1 MSEQKAEH
9 NTHTCAEVYILKIGG
24 LFSFQLHTDL
34 ITREPLM
41 CDWQIKQEAAKNDGI
56 MGLKA
61 DTPALNSSAEVNLD
75 LKSDPD
81 SLWLSPG
88 LVCCSTALVFVWET
102 EKTNFLAVICLSDCF
117 LMYLI

>member
-1 MSEQKAEH
+1 
-9 NTHTCAEVYILKIGG
+9 
-24 LFSFQLHTDL
+24 
-34 ITREPLM
+34 M

-61 DTPALNSSAEVNLD
+61 DTPELNSSAEVNLD

-88 LVCCSTALVFVWET
+88 LVCCSRALVFVWET
-102 EKTNFLAVICLSDCF
+102 EKTQLFTCDLFVWLFFNVFN
-117 LMYLI
+117 